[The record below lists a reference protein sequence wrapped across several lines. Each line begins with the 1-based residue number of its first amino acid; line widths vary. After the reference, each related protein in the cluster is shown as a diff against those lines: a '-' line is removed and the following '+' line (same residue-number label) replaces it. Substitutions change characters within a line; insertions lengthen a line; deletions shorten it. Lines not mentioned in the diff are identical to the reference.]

1 MIVSV
6 LKITLIEI
14 VQILFNHI
22 WVGIQVRLRLYVVSP
37 VIVLPWIRILIV
49 VLSVYT
55 SLSVPDYFF
64 LSFHLLGSD
73 S

>member
-14 VQILFNHI
+14 MQILFNHI

-37 VIVLPWIRILIV
+37 VMKW
-49 VLSVYT
+49 
-55 SLSVPDYFF
+55 D
-64 LSFHLLGSD
+64 LSFYPEFVFLLLFFPSMPD
-73 S
+73 FFFIFSPTRFR